1 MNFPAPGIQI
11 FPVDLQGRGP
21 RAFPACSETEAPAS
35 VPEFA
40 VEEGQTAR
48 PCILGRR
55 RVEAPA
61 LIAVETVI
69 GVRVHMNT
77 MGGARTFQGF
87 TNRLD
92 LLHGNHT
99 VLLPE
104 VAFNT
109 AGAAGGS
116 RKG

>member
-1 MNFPAPGIQI
+1 MNFPAPGIRI
-11 FPVDLQGRGP
+11 FPGDLQERDP
-21 RAFPACSETEAPAS
+21 RAFPACLETEVPAS

-40 VEEGQTAR
+40 VEEGEAAC
-48 PCILGRR
+48 PGILGRR
-55 RVEAPA
+55 CVEGPA

-69 GVRVHMNT
+69 GVRVHMNS

-109 AGAAGGS
+109 AGDAGGS